1 MWITFRYLYGADVQ
15 SMIKH
20 DQAIG
25 STSSPSAA
33 IVIADRALRRSNS
46 VSKTGFFLDILLS
59 MVRVTI
65 TEAMMYRDAK
75 LRTRLN
81 IVSGPAANMAS
92 TWHDQASVRT
102 CIAPSMQC
110 QSERV

>member
-1 MWITFRYLYGADVQ
+1 
-15 SMIKH
+15 
-20 DQAIG
+20 
-25 STSSPSAA
+25 
-33 IVIADRALRRSNS
+33 
-46 VSKTGFFLDILLS
+46 

-92 TWHDQASVRT
+92 TWHDQTSVRT